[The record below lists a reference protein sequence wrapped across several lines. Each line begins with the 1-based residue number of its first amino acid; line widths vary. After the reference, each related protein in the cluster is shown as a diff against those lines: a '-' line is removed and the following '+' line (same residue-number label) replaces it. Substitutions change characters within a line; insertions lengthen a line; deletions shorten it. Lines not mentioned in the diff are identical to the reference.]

1 MAASHELGRPKASH
15 GGLAYRSGIAVA
27 AVTSLLSVWTT
38 IVRDDGNGAGSFMV
52 ILAVIVGW
60 FAAGF
65 RPSRMALAMVG
76 VAIMQVMLGMLIAT
90 APVTEAVPGGP
101 TNALVSCGGLAL
113 LWLLSGAFFR
123 KAGADPAQ

>member
-1 MAASHELGRPKASH
+1 MAASHELGRARSSH
-15 GGLAYRSGIAVA
+15 GGLAYRAGIAVA
-27 AVTSLLSVWTT
+27 GISSLLSVWTT

-65 RPSRMALAMVG
+65 RPSGMARAMAG

-90 APVTEAVPGGP
+90 APVTEAILGGP
-101 TNALVSCGGLAL
+101 TKALVSCGGLAV

-123 KAGADPAQ
+123 KAGADVAE